1 MKNDKVMKSIE
12 EEYQELLK
20 RNQATI
26 DWLVKHGYRKESSL
40 SINELDKPTKNK

>member
-1 MKNDKVMKSIE
+1 MKSIE

-26 DWLVKHGYRKESSL
+26 DWLVKYGFRKES
-40 SINELDKPTKNK
+40 K

>member
-1 MKNDKVMKSIE
+1 MKSIE

-26 DWLVKHGYRKESSL
+26 EWLVKYGYRKESSL
-40 SINELDKPTKNK
+40 IINELDKTTKNNP

>member
-1 MKNDKVMKSIE
+1 MNTIE
-12 EEYQELLK
+12 QEIQQGYEELMK

-40 SINELDKPTKNK
+40 SINELEKHTKNKW

>member
-1 MKNDKVMKSIE
+1 MNTIQQEYE
-12 EEYQELLK
+12 ELMK

-40 SINELDKPTKNK
+40 IINELEKSTKNKW